1 MAFDIQK
8 IKDLPRRPGVYLMK
22 DIHGRVLYVGKAKDL
37 RARVRSYFGQ
47 RGDGRHAVR
56 FLLQHVEGIEFV
68 VTRTEKEAL
77 VLENTF
83 IKRHRPR
90 YNVAFR
96 DDKSY
101 FHLRIDKGHPFPRVS
116 LVRQPQRDGAL
127 YFGPYTSSRS
137 VRQTLRLLQRHMGL
151 RTCKDSQFRVAQR
164 TCLNYQMGRCAGVC
178 RGGVS
183 QEEYAARLKDATLL
197 LQGRSKELLER
208 LRCRMKEASEG
219 LRFEE
224 AARIRDQIR
233 AVERTV
239 EGQRVVSP
247 LGRDRDV
254 VGLHRAGDRVTV
266 AVLQVREGKVMESL
280 RLTGRSPFL
289 QDDEIVSSFLKH
301 FYAQGREVPP
311 EILVPT
317 GLGREGQLLGQ
328 WMGDMA
334 GRRVRIRC
342 PKRGEAKGLLDMAR
356 ENAELALAQG
366 GEAQEDVLLLMARRL
381 QLKGPPRVLEGFDI
395 STLGGEAAVGAA
407 VRLVEGRPC
416 KEAYR
421 SYNIR
426 TVAGTDDYAMMYELL
441 QRHLRHRQ
449 EERDL
454 PDLIVL
460 DGGKGQLGVAHAVL
474 EELGLKGMEAVA
486 LAKRRR
492 EKTGTE
498 LQDRVFISGRK
509 EALSLRREP
518 AVLKLLQRVRDEAHR
533 FAIAR
538 HRKGRLRRRASSIL
552 DTIPGVG
559 PKRKRALLR
568 HLGSLQNV
576 KGASAEELA
585 EVPGISRGLA
595 QVIFDSLHPAGGAV
609 EVRMEEEQGWVTRI

>member
-1 MAFDIQK
+1 
-8 IKDLPRRPGVYLMK
+8 
-22 DIHGRVLYVGKAKDL
+22 
-37 RARVRSYFGQ
+37 
-47 RGDGRHAVR
+47 
-56 FLLQHVEGIEFV
+56 
-68 VTRTEKEAL
+68 
-77 VLENTF
+77 
-83 IKRHRPR
+83 
-90 YNVAFR
+90 
-96 DDKSY
+96 
-101 FHLRIDKGHPFPRVS
+101 
-116 LVRQPQRDGAL
+116 
-127 YFGPYTSSRS
+127 
-137 VRQTLRLLQRHMGL
+137 
-151 RTCKDSQFRVAQR
+151 
-164 TCLNYQMGRCAGVC
+164 
-178 RGGVS
+178 
-183 QEEYAARLKDATLL
+183 
-197 LQGRSKELLER
+197 
-208 LRCRMKEASEG
+208 
-219 LRFEE
+219 
-224 AARIRDQIR
+224 
-233 AVERTV
+233 
-239 EGQRVVSP
+239 
-247 LGRDRDV
+247 
-254 VGLHRAGDRVTV
+254 
-266 AVLQVREGKVMESL
+266 VMESL
-280 RLTGRSPFL
+280 RLTARSPFL
-289 QDDEIVSSFLKH
+289 QDDEIVSSFLKQ
-301 FYAQGREVPP
+301 FYAQDREVPP

-356 ENAELALAQG
+356 ENAELAMAQG

-416 KEAYR
+416 KDAYR

-441 QRHLRHRQ
+441 QRHLRRRQ

-492 EKTGTE
+492 EKTGAE

-509 EALSLRREP
+509 EALSLRREH

-568 HLGSLQNV
+568 HLGSLHDV

-595 QVIFDSLHPAGGAV
+595 RVIFDSLHPAGGAA
-609 EVRMEEEQGWVTRI
+609 EVRMEEEQGSVTRI